1 MPTDRAQQL
10 ADEAHQIEPAETD
23 REMQL
28 FEIIERL
35 AALSQGAANRD
46 DLAGAPQAGEA
57 AGDLTALCDRMGA
70 VTREYIDRYE
80 YDDGESAPHQP
91 DEMESAL
98 IADAIHGLMA
108 DENWQEAY
116 FAWDT
121 VRRAKAEATQPAPS
135 RDSTTEPSACCAR
148 PCWKDENCAP
158 ECSASSNSG
167 AEQKLRRM
175 LCVAYAGALAY
186 MDDGEAQ
193 DNREFPAIDFLRDPI
208 DIIESKMRSRVSL
221 GYNSGAEG
229 QQAAPETFIQRW
241 SRAIKEM
248 PTHDVVGQQAA
259 RSEAPALTDEMIDAA
274 VEAFHARRGSG
285 YREDWRI
292 AIQAALA
299 ASPPEAQPAEQRKPL
314 TEEQVSI
321 ALRQHFLVANSG
333 RESPSA
339 GTFRA
344 GLRYAER
351 AHGITEQRKP
361 E

>member
-35 AALSQGAANRD
+35 AALSQGAADRD

-158 ECSASSNSG
+158 ECSASS
-167 AEQKLRRM
+167 
-175 LCVAYAGALAY
+175 
-186 MDDGEAQ
+186 
-193 DNREFPAIDFLRDPI
+193 
-208 DIIESKMRSRVSL
+208 
-221 GYNSGAEG
+221 NSGAEG